1 MLLRLVILLTFD
13 LHVTEH
19 VSLGALGDSFY
30 EYLLKSY
37 IQSGLKDTRAKKMY
51 FEAAEVIKTILHKI
65 LSY

>member
-1 MLLRLVILLTFD
+1 MYISILS
-13 LHVTEH
+13 EH

-51 FEAAEVIKTILHKI
+51 FEATEVI
-65 LSY
+65 YVMF